1 MTAKE
6 YIKKLKKQRKELEKK
21 NLPFRIAVQTVHQLR
36 TRRIFHVG
44 LNSSAGRI
52 GSYDTR
58 RELWVADDKLRK
70 NGNHRGKTG
79 KAIKTTYFPSYKDL
93 KQRQGFR
100 SDRVN
105 LRLQNELQ
113 SDFANVN
120 ITKTSNSIPKGMP
133 IKISISEYQ
142 ETLNKPINQQ
152 KVKGLISK
160 YGDIFGFTNGE
171 KKKFYKTVEFEF
183 VKMLK

>member
-1 MTAKE
+1 LTAQD
-6 YIKKLKKQRKELEKK
+6 YIKRLKKKRNELAKK
-21 NLPFRIAVQTVHQLR
+21 NAPFRIAVQTVHQLR

-44 LNSSAGRI
+44 LNSSASRI
-52 GSYDTR
+52 GTYDTK

-79 KAIKTTYFPSYKDL
+79 KPIKTTYFKSYKDL
-93 KQRQGFR
+93 KQRQGFQ

-120 ITKTSNSIPKGMP
+120 ITKTSDAIPKGMP
-133 IKISISEYQ
+133 IKININEYQ
-142 ETLNKPINQQ
+142 ERLNKPINQK
-152 KVKGLISK
+152 KVQGLVKK

-171 KKKFYKTVEFEF
+171 KQKFYKTVEFEF
-183 VKMLK
+183 LRLLK